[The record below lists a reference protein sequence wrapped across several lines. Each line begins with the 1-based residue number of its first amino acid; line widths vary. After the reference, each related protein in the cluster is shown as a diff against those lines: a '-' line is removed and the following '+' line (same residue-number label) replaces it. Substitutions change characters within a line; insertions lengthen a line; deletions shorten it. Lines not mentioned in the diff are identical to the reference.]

1 MTGEVVWDNFVVVE
15 GDSITDSL
23 VEDKGLEVTEGVDEV
38 VADAVLGDETE
49 GVADGVDVGLLA
61 RGIRLGVEVGVV
73 DDAVVDE
80 STGVVVLDVLDVLD
94 VEGIAGGVVSVV
106 T

>member
-1 MTGEVVWDNFVVVE
+1 MTGEVVWDDFVVIE
-15 GDSITDSL
+15 GDITTDSP
-23 VEDKGLEVTEGVDEV
+23 VEDKGLEVIEGADEV
-38 VADAVLGDETE
+38 VAGVVIGDETE
-49 GVADGVDVGLLA
+49 GVADGVDVGFLA

-80 STGVVVLDVLDVLD
+80 ITGVVVLDVLDVLD
-94 VEGIAGGVVSVV
+94 VEGIAGGGVSVV